1 MPSTSSI
8 PPIQFTSTGLVLPA
22 ESDILAGAQ
31 TDTNTAYGGGV
42 NPALNTP
49 QGQRASS
56 LSAIVADKNSQVAY
70 VCNQIDPQYAS
81 GRFQDAIGRF
91 YMMTRQPAISTQV
104 TAVLSGTVGA
114 SIPAGT
120 LAQDTS
126 GNSYALMAV
135 VTIGSDGTAL
145 GLFQNL
151 ASGPIPCPD
160 NTLNV
165 VYQAVIGWD
174 AINNPTLAGPLPS
187 AALGRYVETRAEF
200 EYRRQ
205 NSVSGNGHGTT
216 MAIYGALFG
225 ELGVTDCYCYDNA
238 SGATVDYGATN
249 YPLAPHSFYA
259 AVVGGA
265 DADIANA
272 IWSKKDVGASYS
284 AWPDWPGGSIVPGDG
299 TVTSVAVT
307 DPSGYNYP
315 PPSYMVSLIRPAALP
330 ILFAV
335 SIVNSSYLPSNI
347 ATLIKNAI
355 IARFNGTDGR
365 DDSTIERMGSMILAT
380 RYFVSVA
387 GASTNVQILSVLIGT
402 STPTLTSVLVGIDQ
416 SPSVSAGNISVVLV

>member
-1 MPSTSSI
+1 MPSTTNV
-8 PPIQFTSTGLVLPA
+8 PPIQFTTTGVVIPA

-31 TDTNTAYGGGV
+31 TDIDTAFGGGT

-49 QGQRASS
+49 QGQIASS
-56 LSAIVADKNSQVAY
+56 ESAIIADKNSQIAY
-70 VCNQIDPQYAS
+70 ICNQIDPQYAS

-91 YMMTRQPAISTQV
+91 YMMTRQPGTSTQV
-104 TAVLSGTVGA
+104 MCILSGTVGA
-114 SIPAGT
+114 PIPAGT

-126 GNSYALMAV
+126 NNSYSLMAV

-145 GLFQNL
+145 GLFQNIL
-151 ASGPIPCPD
+151 PGPIPCPD

-174 AINNPTLAGPLPS
+174 AVNNPTLAGPMPS
-187 AALGRYVETRAEF
+187 AALGRNVETRAEF

-205 NSVSGNGHGTT
+205 NSVAGNGHGTT

-225 ELGVTDCYCYDNA
+225 EPGVTDCYCYDNA
-238 SGATVDYGATN
+238 SGVTVDYGATN

-284 AWPDWPGGSIVPGDG
+284 AWPNWPGGSTVPGDG

-315 PPSYMVSLIRPAALP
+315 PPSYMVSFVRPASLP

-347 ATLIKNAI
+347 VALIESAI

-365 DDSTIERMGSMILAT
+365 DDSTIERIGSMILAT
-380 RYFVSVA
+380 RYFVAVA

-416 SPSVSAGNISVVLV
+416 SPTVSAGNISVVLV